1 MRRPLAIS
9 LIILGAVALL
19 IVSVPRMMSYH
30 DSETRSVLLG
40 MVARELPHDASMAQM
55 AEFMQRHTA
64 RFAIDQ
70 DDQLQYAGFM
80 PQSRL
85 DRFLADRKVQ
95 IVLKI
100 NRASRTFENAEVR
113 VYYTG
118 P

>member
-1 MRRPLAIS
+1 MRRFLRVS
-9 LIILGAVALL
+9 LIVLVVVVVIIISFPMV
-19 IVSVPRMMSYH
+19 MSHH
-30 DSETRSVLLG
+30 DSETQRDLLRV
-40 MVARELPHDASMAQM
+40 VARELPRGASMGQM
-55 AEFMQRHTA
+55 TEFMQRHTS
-64 RFAIDQ
+64 RFALDQ
-70 DDQLQYAGFM
+70 DDQLQYAGFV

-85 DRFLADRKVQ
+85 DRFLSDRKVQ

>member
-1 MRRPLAIS
+1 M
-9 LIILGAVALL
+9 V
-19 IVSVPRMMSYH
+19 MSHH
-30 DSETRSVLLG
+30 DSETQRDLLRV
-40 MVARELPHDASMAQM
+40 VARELPRGASMGQM
-55 AEFMQRHTA
+55 TEFMQRHTS
-64 RFAIDQ
+64 RFALDQ
-70 DDQLQYAGFM
+70 DDQLQYAGFV

-85 DRFLADRKVQ
+85 DRFLSDRKVQ